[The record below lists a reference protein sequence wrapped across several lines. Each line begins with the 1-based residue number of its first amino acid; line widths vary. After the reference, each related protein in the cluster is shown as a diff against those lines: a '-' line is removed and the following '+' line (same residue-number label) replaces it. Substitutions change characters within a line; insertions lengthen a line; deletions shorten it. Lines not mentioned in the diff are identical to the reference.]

1 MATVDEIVTALQT
14 AIDELNNSISAA
26 SNAESK
32 TGDLEAQMSAA
43 GIQDKAAELANV
55 KSLIEK
61 ARTHLM
67 GGSDLLDE
75 AINSARAAG
84 G

>member
-1 MATVDEIVTALQT
+1 MASVDGIVTALQT
-14 AIDELNNSISAA
+14 AIDELNNSISVTAG
-26 SNAESK
+26 AESQ
-32 TGDLEAQMSAA
+32 TEDLGAQMSAA

-55 KSLIEK
+55 KSAVER

-75 AINSARAAG
+75 AINLARASG